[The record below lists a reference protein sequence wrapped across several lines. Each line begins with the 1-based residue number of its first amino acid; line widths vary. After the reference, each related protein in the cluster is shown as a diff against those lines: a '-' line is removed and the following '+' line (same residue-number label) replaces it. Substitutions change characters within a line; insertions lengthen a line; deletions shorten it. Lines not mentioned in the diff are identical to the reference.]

1 MARILYDGKRI
12 IPAPLVTISKSYQ
25 KSGDGEIIGK
35 TYSLTL
41 SGTIVAYM
49 GSPDSDGTF
58 WEASG
63 YPPDENIDSDS
74 HLGSIQRKQEALRW
88 LFRQEGKQ
96 FEIQSSLVDDP
107 VLCNPL
113 RCNPRI
119 IDISFQEGIWF
130 DRCDYTI
137 SLECDELTG
146 GPYSNEDDFDQY
158 LSDVSEDWSIDTN
171 EEHAEDL
178 NIPKSYSISHTISAN
193 GKRFYDSTG
202 ALVKEPWLYAK
213 EYVQSRI
220 GYDADLLASGIL
232 NLPSYYAGL
241 NHARN
246 ESINKKGGSYS
257 LTETWLVASGLAT
270 EVFNVSTTDSL
281 DSPYN
286 NVNIEGT
293 VTGYDQRDS
302 NLNLITSKW
311 SNAEDKFNTVQS
323 LAFIRAQQFS
333 GLTLNVAPLNE
344 TIGRNPI
351 QGTINYTYEYNTR
364 PMTLVSGV
372 RSEVISIQDN
382 LGGQLHAEV
391 FVLGRAAR
399 GYGPVLQDLQAK
411 PPNKRSL
418 NIELVL
424 DPITCTDRSYN
435 TIKNL
440 FNNLKPSV
448 NPTYSGSIL
457 NVVAA
462 ANPINNGFT
471 TVFQEQ
477 PQESWDIT
485 EFRYSYSTV
494 WTFE

>member
-1 MARILYDGKRI
+1 MARVLYDGKRL
-12 IPAPLVTISKSYQ
+12 IPAPLVSISKSFQ
-25 KSGDGEIIGK
+25 KSGDGEIIG
-35 TYSLTL
+35 TTFSLTL
-41 SGTIVAYM
+41 TGTIVAYM
-49 GSPDSDGTF
+49 GSPDSTGTF
-58 WEASG
+58 WEASD
-63 YPPDENIDSDS
+63 YPPDEDIAADS
-74 HLGSIQRKQEALRW
+74 HLGSIQRKQEAIRW

-96 FEIQSSLVDDP
+96 FEIQSSIVDDP
-107 VLCNPL
+107 V

-119 IDISFQEGIWF
+119 IDINFQDGIWF

-137 SLECDELTG
+137 SLECDQLVG
-146 GPYSNEDDFDQY
+146 GPFAEEDAFAQY

-178 NIPKSYSISHTISAN
+178 NIPKTYSVSHTISAN

-213 EYVQSRI
+213 EYVQSRV
-220 GYDADLLASGIL
+220 GYDANLLASGIH
-232 NLPSYYAGL
+232 NLPSYYSGL

-246 ESINKKGGSYS
+246 ESINKKAGSYS

-270 EVFNVSTTDSL
+270 EVFSVSTTDAL
-281 DSPYN
+281 DSPYA
-286 NVNIEGT
+286 NVSIEGT

-311 SNAEDKFNTVQS
+311 SNAEDKFASIQNLT
-323 LAFIRAQQFS
+323 FIRAQQFS
-333 GLTLNVAPLNE
+333 GLTLNIDPVNE

-351 QGTINYTYEYNTR
+351 QGTINYSYEYNTR
-364 PMTLVSGV
+364 PITLISGV

-391 FVLGRAAR
+391 FVLGRASR

-411 PPNKRSL
+411 PANKRSL

-424 DPITCTDRSYN
+424 DPIARGDRSFT

-448 NPTYSGSIL
+448 NPLYSGSIL
-457 NVVAA
+457 NVIAA

-477 PQESWDIT
+477 PQETWDIT